1 MKRDILL
8 FTLLPLLALSC
19 SPRKY
24 SEPPFGGMKGRVE
37 MVKTWHLMPDVWR
50 AGTDKSEIMYITV
63 AAYDPAGN
71 EICSALLDSLENIQS
86 EAENIFDNG
95 LCIRSTEKSY
105 GLTVGELKL
114 VSAKGKALEY
124 DRIAANRS
132 TRIKVEETYR
142 FRRSRSTVSEDG
154 VPVSKSIILTD
165 KQGYPLEVRR
175 TDKRTG
181 VESRDVNTYDV
192 DHNIIEKHSFTPDGE
207 EILYIEYSGFDEHG
221 NWLEA
226 TVVNRYNLPVEVL
239 RREIKYWK

>member
-8 FTLLPLLALSC
+8 FALLSFLALSC

-95 LCIRSTEKSY
+95 LGAFA
-105 GLTVGELKL
+105 GLMAGTGIKL
-114 VSAKGKALEY
+114 LTS
-124 DRIAANRS
+124 
-132 TRIKVEETYR
+132 
-142 FRRSRSTVSEDG
+142 G
-154 VPVSKSIILTD
+154 VMLFYII
-165 KQGYPLEVRR
+165 
-175 TDKRTG
+175 
-181 VESRDVNTYDV
+181 
-192 DHNIIEKHSFTPDGE
+192 F
-207 EILYIEYSGFDEHG
+207 
-221 NWLEA
+221 
-226 TVVNRYNLPVEVL
+226 
-239 RREIKYWK
+239 